1 MSLRK
6 SAVATNDKKTKN
18 MSAKPVKAGSTNV
31 KKSVKKK
38 TTPTNG
44 STTKSTEE
52 KAELIKKPL
61 PRYSDAKL
69 KEFEELL
76 QRREAKERD
85 ELKLVNDY
93 LNSNNE
99 KGGLTEDGSAVG
111 SEKENLNQQ
120 KGRIIT
126 TLSNIEKAYD
136 RIRNKTYGRCTTTH
150 ELIDEAR
157 LRAHPW
163 ATQSIV
169 AKMGSSK

>member
-1 MSLRK
+1 MSKGK
-6 SAVATNDKKTKN
+6 SAVATNDKKRKT
-18 MSAKPVKAGSTNV
+18 MSAKPVKAGNTKV
-31 KKSVKKK
+31 KTSVQKK
-38 TTPTNG
+38 TTPING
-44 STTKSTEE
+44 STKATEKKE
-52 KAELIKKPL
+52 EAIKKPL

-93 LNSNNE
+93 LSSNNE

-111 SEKENLNQQ
+111 SEKEILNQQ

-136 RIRNKTYGRCTTTH
+136 RIRNKTYGRCITTN

-169 AKMGSSK
+169 AKMDTKK